1 MKLTIFEHIREEYS
15 MSKNWAKEQGITWS
29 GTVAGEQTDHLYFK
43 MVRKV
48 MNDHTLGSI
57 LERRQ
62 MIQRMWHSFIKSQFT

>member
-29 GTVAGEQTDHLYFK
+29 CSSAGEQTYRLYFK

-48 MNDHTLGSI
+48 MNDYTLGSI

-62 MIQRMWHSFIKSQFT
+62 MTQRMWRALIKSQFT